1 MTNSK
6 SLVSLGSCVFVA
18 LTAAFPLSAHAQADP
33 SQLGIPEETTFAIIT
48 RMSDTVAARISAS
61 SCEDTRELLKDMRN
75 SKNGKTSELS
85 LEGQL
90 LASAQTQPKL
100 KQVVAN
106 RVGTALALKLMECNM
121 LNPDTLGTLFDQK

>member
-1 MTNSK
+1 MSRSK
-6 SLVSLGSCVFVA
+6 SILSLGSCAFV
-18 LTAAFPLSAHAQADP
+18 TLSAMLPLGAQAQADP

-61 SCEDTRELLKDMRN
+61 SCKDTRNLLKEMRK
-75 SKNGKTSELS
+75 SKGSKTSELS

-100 KQVVAN
+100 QQVVAN
-106 RVGTALALKLMECNM
+106 RVGTALALKLMQCNM
-121 LNPDTLGTLFDQK
+121 MNPDTLGALFNQK

>member
-1 MTNSK
+1 MSRSK
-6 SLVSLGSCVFVA
+6 SIVSLGSCAFVA
-18 LTAAFPLSAHAQADP
+18 LTAVFPLSAHAQADP

-61 SCEDTRELLKDMRN
+61 SCEDTRDLLKEMRK
-75 SKNGKTSELS
+75 SKGGKTSELS

-106 RVGTALALKLMECNM
+106 RVGTALALKLMDCNM
-121 LNPDTLGTLFDQK
+121 MNPDTLGALFDKQ

>member
-18 LTAAFPLSAHAQADP
+18 LSAVLPLSAHAQTN
-33 SQLGIPEETTFAIIT
+33 SNQLGIPEETTFAIIT

-61 SCEDTRELLKDMRN
+61 SCEDTRNLLKEMRK
-75 SKNGKTSELS
+75 SKGGKTSELS

-106 RVGTALALKLMECNM
+106 RVGTALALKLMDCNM
-121 LNPDTLGTLFDQK
+121 LNPDTLGALFDKK

>member
-1 MTNSK
+1 MLRSK
-6 SLVSLGSCVFVA
+6 SWVSLGGCAWVA
-18 LTAAFPLSAHAQADP
+18 LTAALPLSAQAQADP

-61 SCEDTRELLKDMRN
+61 SCEDTRDLLKEMR
-75 SKNGKTSELS
+75 KNKGKSSNKLS

-106 RVGTALALKLMECNM
+106 RVGTALALKLMDCNM
-121 LNPDTLGTLFDQK
+121 LNPNTLGTLFDKQ

>member
-1 MTNSK
+1 MSTSK

-18 LTAAFPLSAHAQADP
+18 LTAALPFSAQAQGNP

-61 SCEDTRELLKDMRN
+61 SCDDTRNLLKAMRK
-75 SKNGKTSELS
+75 SKGGKTSELS

-106 RVGTALALKLMECNM
+106 RVGTALALKLMDCNM
-121 LNPDTLGTLFDQK
+121 MNPDTLGALFDQR